1 MISTAFSRVIIKGK
15 HYLYVVKEN
24 NEERVYVLVKDS
36 PCRTTPNCDEKLLH
50 LLEDPIIQQA
60 FINGVSIVVRRS

>member
-1 MISTAFSRVIIKGK
+1 MISTAFSRVIINGK

-24 NEERVYVLVKDS
+24 NDERVYVRVKDS
-36 PCRTTPNCDEKLLH
+36 PCRTNPNCDEKLLH

-60 FINGVSIVVRRS
+60 FINGVSIVIRRC